1 MDWLEVG
8 YYVFLVIAVVLI
20 NRAWD
25 NAIKRKQEKDVEE
38 KIRKME
44 ANKQDAKEKSP
55 EMQGEVPVSSESG
68 TMILLTETMKQLNLE
83 VVFDEEDKDAVRT
96 IFQGEHLII
105 RIENSKFIEVRD
117 LFWYEAPLDDL
128 DNLSIIQKTIN
139 WCNLNTTCR
148 MIYSR
153 NDEEKTINL
162 HTLVSMLWI
171 PEIPDLDQY
180 LGATLTYMLQVKGVF
195 YSTMERIRR
204 EQYEN
209 VNANNWTP

>member
-68 TMILLTETMKQLNLE
+68 TMVLLTETMKQLNLE

-105 RIENSKFIEVRD
+105 RIENNKFIEVRD

-128 DNLSIIQKTIN
+128 DNLSIIQKTLN

-153 NDEEKTINL
+153 NDEEKTINI
-162 HTLVSMLWI
+162 HTLVTLLWI

-180 LGATLTYMLQVKGVF
+180 LGATLMYMLQVKGVF

-204 EQYEN
+204 EVYERIN
-209 VNANNWTP
+209 TESV

>member
-44 ANKQDAKEKSP
+44 TNKQDAKEKSP

-68 TMILLTETMKQLNLE
+68 TMVLLTETMKQLNLE

-105 RIENSKFIEVRD
+105 RIENNKFIEVRD

-128 DNLSIIQKTIN
+128 DNLSIIQKTLN

-153 NDEEKTINL
+153 NDEEKTINI
-162 HTLVSMLWI
+162 HTLVTLLWI

-180 LGATLTYMLQVKGVF
+180 LGATLMYMLQVKGVF

-204 EQYEN
+204 EVYERIN
-209 VNANNWTP
+209 TESV

>member
-44 ANKQDAKEKSP
+44 ANKQNANEKSP
-55 EMQGEVPVSSESG
+55 EMHGEVPVSSESG
-68 TMILLTETMKQLNLE
+68 TMVLLTETMKQLNLD
-83 VVFDEEDKDAVRT
+83 VVFDKEDKDAVRT

-180 LGATLTYMLQVKGVF
+180 LGATLTYMLQVKGAF

-204 EQYEN
+204 EVYEKEN
-209 VNANNWTP
+209 V